1 MTTLPRETTAPA
13 LRHNGAGRP
22 SNRDLLNPTDHFVD
36 RHLGSNEAQVRQMLA
51 ALGLE
56 SLDALINA
64 TIPHDIRMERPLNL
78 EPPRSE
84 SEILAE
90 LRAIQTQLK
99 PDGLLIGDDWDPRPD
114 SPHHGV
120 WRALQDFIARRS
132 REIPAVDA
140 LNTEY

>member
-90 LRAIQTQLK
+90 LRAIAAKNQLFRSFIGMGYYDCIMPPVVLRNIFENPGWYTQYT
-99 PDGLLIGDDWDPRPD
+99 P
-114 SPHHGV
+114 
-120 WRALQDFIARRS
+120 
-132 REIPAVDA
+132 
-140 LNTEY
+140 